1 MDLSG
6 FGKTIPSGLTDSNLR
21 VNEDA
26 FLPGRN
32 LLFVLAGAAHAVTVR
47 ANSVA
52 IGLLNPA
59 DHLFPDQTEEF
70 VAECERMIEMAMGRR
85 IVVLMPL
92 IEFSKRDVMVMARVR
107 GIEHPYSC
115 HSGGDE
121 PCGVCIACDEISNAK
136 NENSNIEFN
145 DWSLKKP
152 FNSEEANY
160 IKRGIRERIRQ
171 SSTTIVYLSNNTAG
185 SEWVNWE
192 IQESVA
198 MGKGVVGM
206 HKGNSPPRRLP
217 KAIADNKI
225 PVVPWNQEQ
234 LARAIENE
242 QSR

>member
-1 MDLSG
+1 MGGSG
-6 FGKTIPSGLTDSNLR
+6 GGRGLVPDELR
-21 VNEDA
+21 TLEQRAKKALKDGDGG
-26 FLPGRN
+26 GRRNVFISFSSDDIDEVN
-32 LLFVLAGAAHAVTVR
+32 LL
-47 ANSVA
+47 
-52 IGLLNPA
+52 
-59 DHLFPDQTEEF
+59 
-70 VAECERMIEMAMGRR
+70 
-85 IVVLMPL
+85 
-92 IEFSKRDVMVMARVR
+92 R
-107 GIEHPYSC
+107 GQ
-115 HSGGDE
+115 
-121 PCGVCIACDEISNAK
+121 AK

-171 SSTTIVYLSNNTAG
+171 SSATIVYLSNKTAG

-198 MGKGVVGM
+198 MGKAVVAM

-217 KAIADNKI
+217 RAIVDNKI

-234 LARAIENE
+234 LSRAIEDE